1 MRGTGQSSWPLGAS
15 QRIIPAHAG
24 NSLAAHRCDLLVE
37 DHPRTCGEQNT
48 KKSRSKT
55 KGGSSPHI
63 QGTGEAETITVQM
76 PGIIPAHAGNSGS
89 GGHPTRRHRDHPRTC
104 GEQDMIPATEIAPL
118 GSSPH
123 MRGTA
128 DGYESVEDNGGII
141 PAHAGNS
148 PGRGFGLRWG
158 RDHSRGF
165 GEPVG

>member
-1 MRGTGQSSWPLGAS
+1 M
-15 QRIIPAHAG
+15 
-24 NSLAAHRCDLLVE
+24 
-37 DHPRTCGEQNT
+37 
-48 KKSRSKT
+48 
-55 KGGSSPHI
+55 GGSSPHMR
-63 QGTGEAETITVQM
+63 GTGEAETITVQM

-148 PGRGFGLRWG
+148 LSLVTSHRSEQGRVGTEGKYPG
-158 RDHSRGF
+158 S
-165 GEPVG
+165 PYN